1 MNRTLR
7 VMRHEILTTVMRR
20 SFLLTA
26 FGVPLI
32 SAFVF
37 AAVAFFNRSATD
49 GIVSMV
55 NSSGATSQ
63 IKAEGYVDESGL
75 IKVIPPAVPEGALKS
90 FPDVQAA
97 RKALARGEIDT
108 YYLIPADYLQSGE
121 LIIVRSDFNPF
132 SAFAESNLI
141 RQTLDVN
148 LLDGDFRLSH
158 RIEDPLNLETRVKE
172 PEVQRDQSD
181 PVTFFLPYGVGM
193 IYYVVILMSASLLLN
208 SITKEK
214 ENRVLEILMSAI
226 TSRQL
231 FAGKI
236 VGLGLAG
243 LLQAVTWVG
252 TGYFLL
258 QVSGQALDLPADFQL
273 PVSFLGLGL
282 LFFLLGYSLYAS
294 IMAAVGALVPNL
306 REASQATFVIILP
319 LLVPLM
325 AVSLLVSEPNGAL
338 ALALSLFPFTAP
350 VAMMARLAATQ
361 VSWWQLVLAVALLI
375 GTVIWFVRVAA
386 HLFRAQVLLS
396 GQPFDLRRLFRAL
409 IGKAE

>member
-1 MNRTLR
+1 MKRTLY
-7 VMRHEILTTVMRR
+7 VLRHEILSTVMRR

-26 FGVPLI
+26 FGVPLV
-32 SAFVF
+32 SALIF
-37 AAVAFFNRSATD
+37 AAVSFFNRSATD

-55 NSSGATSQ
+55 NSSGAASQ
-63 IKAEGYVDESGL
+63 IKTEGYVDESGL

-90 FPDVQAA
+90 FPDVPAA
-97 RKALARGEIDT
+97 REALKRGEIDA

-121 LIIVRSDFNPF
+121 LVIVRSDFNPF

-148 LLDGDFRLSH
+148 LLDGDFRLAR
-158 RIEDPLNLETRVKE
+158 RIEDPLSLETRVKQ
-172 PEVQRDQSD
+172 PEVTREQSD

-193 IYYVVILMSASLLLN
+193 VYYVIILMSASLLLN

-231 FAGKI
+231 FAGKVI
-236 VGLGLAG
+236 GLGLAG
-243 LLQAVTWVG
+243 LLQAVLWVG
-252 TGYFLL
+252 TGYLIL
-258 QVSGQALDLPADFQL
+258 QVSGQTLDLPADFQL
-273 PVSFLGLGL
+273 PASFLAWGL

-306 REASQATFVIILP
+306 REATQATFVIILP

-325 AVSLLVSEPNGAL
+325 AVSLLVSEPNGTL

-361 VSWWQLVLAVALLI
+361 VPWWQLVVAAFLLL
-375 GTVIWFVRVAA
+375 GSVIWFVRLAA

-409 IGKAE
+409 IGEME